1 MFSFEEKTPCTFF
14 LSRSNEERVMTELF
28 GLLARVCGR
37 AGKNLEE
44 KITEAKHL
52 AREIITG

>member
-1 MFSFEEKTPCTFF
+1 MHIF

-28 GLLARVCGR
+28 GLLAHVCGR
-37 AGKNLEE
+37 TGKNLEE

-52 AREIITG
+52 ASEIIIG